1 MARFPLG
8 EWAIRLSGGFPGAF
22 GAFRAKGSS
31 CVEYG

>member
-22 GAFRAKGSS
+22 RAKGSS